1 MNGSFVG
8 PISLWNH
15 PRRLRQRPAA
25 TSWPARTAANG
36 AAVSWASLYHECSQS
51 HEKKG
56 GSRRRPP
63 HWRTVRRSLMII
75 VTVRFPPAWP
85 QGKVAFPNIMG
96 GVRQSAHKKNELS
109 HFQCLAWWLGR

>member
-15 PRRLRQRPAA
+15 PRRLWRSPAA
-25 TSWPARTAANG
+25 TSWPAQTAANG
-36 AAVSWASLYHECSQS
+36 ATVSWASLYHECSQS

-56 GSRRRPP
+56 GSRERPP

-85 QGKVAFPNIMG
+85 QAKLKTWLMALPVA
-96 GVRQSAHKKNELS
+96 
-109 HFQCLAWWLGR
+109 LASGAPAWDYGTFAESKAVI

>member
-15 PRRLRQRPAA
+15 PRRLRRSPAA
-25 TSWPARTAANG
+25 TSEAT
-36 AAVSWASLYHECSQS
+36 VSWASLYHECSQS

-85 QGKVAFPNIMG
+85 QAKLKTWLMALPVA
-96 GVRQSAHKKNELS
+96 
-109 HFQCLAWWLGR
+109 LASGAPAWDYGTFAESKAVI